1 VNKLSKQ
8 TKILTLNINNIKM
21 QELIEQLIDI
31 IQNNNEKKLIY
42 TPNSEIVV
50 RAYDDPA
57 FSELLNQAD
66 FLVPDGAGLLLA
78 ARLIGDP
85 LQERVAGF
93 DLMRNL
99 LKQAADKDISFYF
112 LGGKPG
118 IIDSA
123 VNNIKS
129 KLPELNMAGFH
140 HGYLDQDLTE
150 SVIKDINE
158 KQPDILLVGMGVPR
172 QEKFF
177 SKYFD
182 ELQIKVGLTVGGSFD
197 VWAGQVDRAPLWMQ
211 KLYLEWFYRL
221 LQEPTRWKRMM
232 AIPRFIYLVLK
243 EKINT

>member
-8 TKILTLNINNIKM
+8 TKILTLKINNITM
-21 QELIEQLIDI
+21 QELIEKLIDI
-31 IQNNNEKKLIY
+31 IQNSSDKKLIY

-50 RAYDDPA
+50 RAYDDKA
-57 FSELLNQAD
+57 FSELLNRAD
-66 FLVPDGAGLLLA
+66 YLVPDGAGLLLA
-78 ARLIGDP
+78 ARLIGEP

-99 LKQAADKDISFYF
+99 LKQAAGQDISFYF

-123 VNNIKS
+123 VTNIKS
-129 KLPELNMAGFH
+129 ELPELNMAGFH
-140 HGYLDQDLTE
+140 HGYLDQDLEE
-150 SVIKDINE
+150 SVIVDINE

-177 SKYFD
+177 NKYFD
-182 ELQIKVGLTVGGSFD
+182 ELKIKVGLTVGGSFD
-197 VWAGQVDRAPLWMQ
+197 VWAGEVDRAPLLMQ